1 MDQHVAFNDR
11 AAAGTSA
18 GNATTVP
25 MRRAAPPSPEA
36 TPTVPAPT
44 TRASRRAG
52 GAKRR
57 KVPHACAFCRRS
69 RMSCDEARPCQ
80 RCIKRQIAHLCY
92 DEPRSATVAAEAAHA
107 AALAAAKAAASAGS
121 SSSSASTGT
130 ASASPS
136 LAADHHQHDHHHHV
150 HGPGCAHDHTHDH
163 AHAHDAASTVPH
175 AFSHPHPS
183 ELHRAVVTSHAHM
196 LPPPHHGHAMPAAID
211 YHHLNASMSSPM
223 MMNESGLPT
232 PTYAPP
238 LLTLPPASS
247 PVVSDTS
254 SSQDLLAYLASPT
267 STSSMATPPLGL
279 APQGMGHALFA
290 AFGSAA
296 PMNIFGGERTSAP
309 SPSPPALDLSSLLL
323 SSAPSTPTP
332 SLPPVTSGSG
342 TSMLGFASD
351 FSGINQFS
359 MFSTLFDALEPTVT
373 TSTTLPEPVLA
384 APPVTVAS
392 QSLTT
397 TQSSAVAPMMALTTM
412 PTMPQQPMTP
422 TTATAPMSSQVFASP
437 VSIQSSVRQ
446 GPSPTPSTPTVES
459 APVIKTS
466 SSSTQD
472 STVDEAFLLS
482 VADPTADSTAA
493 RLQQVIQAKFAAGLL
508 RPHNYAQ
515 GYARLAAYAEAH
527 FSPSAKQRIVTA
539 TKSFRPTFRA
549 IASTMTPLDHVLAE
563 EMFDRLLLDYDRLF
577 AAMAVPACL
586 WRRTGEIYKAN
597 QPFADL
603 VGIPLEKLKNGKV
616 TIYELMAEEAA
627 VNYWEKFAGV
637 AGDPG
642 QKAVLTSCVLIKQ
655 MVRSRPAS
663 PVLAAVNLNLAAPT
677 GAAAAM
683 AMARALRSGPTS
695 PILRPRS
702 PTGKSGNGSVSCCF
716 SFTVRRDKNQVPI
729 AIVGNFLP
737 TQGARL

>member
-11 AAAGTSA
+11 AATGMSA

-36 TPTVPAPT
+36 TPTVPAAPT

-121 SSSSASTGT
+121 SSSSGT

-136 LAADHHQHDHHHHV
+136 LADHQHQHGQHGHHHHV
-150 HGPGCAHDHTHDH
+150 HGPGCAHDHDH
-163 AHAHDAASTVPH
+163 AHAHDATNTVPH
-175 AFSHPHPS
+175 AYSHPGHPS
-183 ELHRAVVTSHAHM
+183 ELRRAVVTSHAHM
-196 LPPPHHGHAMPAAID
+196 LPPPHHGHPMPSID
-211 YHHLNASMSSPM
+211 YQRLNASMSSPM
-223 MMNESGLPT
+223 MMTESGLPT

-247 PVVSDTS
+247 PVVSDAS

-290 AFGSAA
+290 AFGSFGSAT

-332 SLPPVTSGSG
+332 SLAPVTSGSG
-342 TSMLGFASD
+342 ASMLGLASD
-351 FSGINQFS
+351 FT
-359 MFSTLFDALEPTVT
+359 MFSTLFDALEPVVT

-392 QSLTT
+392 QSLPT
-397 TQSSAVAPMMALTTM
+397 TQSSAMAPMLALTAM
-412 PTMPQQPMTP
+412 STMPQQPPMTP
-422 TTATAPMSSQVFASP
+422 TTATAPTMSSQVFASP

-446 GPSPTPSTPTVES
+446 GPSPTPSTPTDES
-459 APVIKTS
+459 APAITNAT

-482 VADPTADSTAA
+482 VADPTADTTAA

-515 GYARLAAYAEAH
+515 GYARLAAYADAH
-527 FSPSAKQRIVTA
+527 FSPSAKQRIITA

-549 IASTMTPLDHVLAE
+549 IASTMTPLDHVLGE

-642 QKAVLTSCVLIKQ
+642 QKAVLTSCVLVKQ
-655 MVRSRPAS
+655 MVRSRPTS

-683 AMARALRSGPTS
+683 AMARALRSNPTS